1 MKVVIDTNS
10 LLSLVRYYL
19 PFDKNLVLFNYIKGR
34 ITVGEIV
41 ILDKILEECE
51 YISKGIVLKTL
62 SYLSDKS
69 FLKANKLPINTEYI
83 LPPSP
88 AKFYRQVDSQ
98 FVNGVVKNKLT
109 PVQYENRKTDFLN
122 SADMKLILFCLNL
135 KKGNLI
141 EEVYLVTEETEESN
155 DSKVFKKIP
164 AICKELGIETLH
176 LPQLLEKFDKIDLV
190 FK

>member
-1 MKVVIDTNS
+1 
-10 LLSLVRYYL
+10 
-19 PFDKNLVLFNYIKGR
+19 
-34 ITVGEIV
+34 
-41 ILDKILEECE
+41 
-51 YISKGIVLKTL
+51 
-62 SYLSDKS
+62 
-69 FLKANKLPINTEYI
+69 
-83 LPPSP
+83 
-88 AKFYRQVDSQ
+88 
-98 FVNGVVKNKLT
+98 
-109 PVQYENRKTDFLN
+109 
-122 SADMKLILFCLNL
+122 MKLILFCLNL